1 MSLKEQLKEEIS
13 AERRKMKEMSFRD
26 KLWYIWEYYK
36 LHIGAVILAIV
47 LLNIVAT
54 SVYNTTIHPGLY
66 CIIINSQST
75 QEMDMSIL
83 EEDFHDL
90 MGFGKKQP
98 VYAESMFITHGDA
111 ATEYSYASM
120 AKLSALMASKD
131 LDVFMAD
138 QENTDHYASMDG
150 LADLKQLLPQ
160 DMLSVLES
168 RLGFSPDSAGQ
179 PVAVSLDISRTAFAD
194 AMHLSENAC
203 NLSIISNSTHTD
215 TAIALIRYIF
225 DL

>member
-1 MSLKEQLKEEIS
+1 
-13 AERRKMKEMSFRD
+13 
-26 KLWYIWEYYK
+26 
-36 LHIGAVILAIV
+36 
-47 LLNIVAT
+47 
-54 SVYNTTIHPGLY
+54 
-66 CIIINSQST
+66 
-75 QEMDMSIL
+75 
-83 EEDFHDL
+83 
-90 MGFGKKQP
+90 
-98 VYAESMFITHGDA
+98 
-111 ATEYSYASM
+111 M
-120 AKLSALMASKD
+120 AKLSALVASKD